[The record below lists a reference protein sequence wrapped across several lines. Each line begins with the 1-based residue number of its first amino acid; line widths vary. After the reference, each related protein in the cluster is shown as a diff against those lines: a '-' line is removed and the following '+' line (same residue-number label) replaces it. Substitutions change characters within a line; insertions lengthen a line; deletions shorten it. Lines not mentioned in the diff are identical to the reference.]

1 MRIRI
6 RHARTWTNT
15 ADIGV
20 LSGHVEVRQSRETR
34 SIIAVRASNNKLD
47 VSERN
52 KLRKEYDGDRTTHSL
67 SKEKKEDNTYPTL
80 GFRPSE
86 LGLNELG
93 KLGTTPLK
101 KTAQ

>member
-52 KLRKEYDGDRTTHSL
+52 ELRKETMGTEPHTRSV
-67 SKEKKEDNTYPTL
+67 KEKKEDSTYPTL

-101 KTAQ
+101 KQVQ